1 MKAWFET
8 EILLDNRLG
17 KMDIKVL
24 IVLSAHAN
32 NDGLCWPS
40 RQRIADMTGIH
51 IGNITNILKRIRDYG
66 YIEIQASS
74 GHSNRYKLQY
84 YTPPNSTSS
93 DKSVESN
100 KDEGLLN
107 PNKGELLESNKS
119 QGLLESNKG
128 GLLESNK
135 GGLLEPN
142 NQNYVYNYKE
152 NYNNKNTSKN
162 DSSKSTKHDWKRM
175 SFNKFKTLKS
185 RPEFS
190 EEFISVYKRYRKACS
205 ELDSEVGGKL
215 QGFFR
220 YLILIDLGFRHTD
233 ITASLRRYV
242 ESKRKSGM
250 TMAHLSTVLNDPD
263 LLRQH
268 LEDEKDD
275 TNQKS
280 QKVEV
285 EIPDFS
291 ARFDLST
298 PTTNSGQN
306 SSGRTNHPRV
316 DSDASPSRLEPTG
329 VRNE

>member
-1 MKAWFET
+1 
-8 EILLDNRLG
+8 
-17 KMDIKVL
+17 
-24 IVLSAHAN
+24 
-32 NDGLCWPS
+32 
-40 RQRIADMTGIH
+40 
-51 IGNITNILKRIRDYG
+51 
-66 YIEIQASS
+66 
-74 GHSNRYKLQY
+74 
-84 YTPPNSTSS
+84 
-93 DKSVESN
+93 
-100 KDEGLLN
+100 
-107 PNKGELLESNKS
+107 
-119 QGLLESNKG
+119 
-128 GLLESNK
+128 
-135 GGLLEPN
+135 
-142 NQNYVYNYKE
+142 
-152 NYNNKNTSKN
+152 
-162 DSSKSTKHDWKRM
+162 M

-190 EEFISVYKRYRKACS
+190 EEFISVYKRYRKASS

-233 ITASLRRYV
+233 ITASIRRYV

-291 ARFDLST
+291 ARFDLSA

-306 SSGRTNHPRV
+306 SSGRTNHPRI
-316 DSDASPSRLEPTG
+316 DSDASPPRLEPTG